1 MPRNH
6 TPRLVG
12 LTGYAGVG
20 KDTAAAGLIAAGW
33 THQAFADPV
42 RAMALAI
49 DPTVVAHIGERGE
62 LYPYKDRL
70 RLSSVVRDYGWDGAK
85 GIPEV
90 RRFLQ
95 RLGTDAVR
103 AHLGED
109 AWVLAFD
116 RARNRTVDTVAP
128 DVRFPNEAEHVHR
141 MGGIVIRIDRP
152 GVGPVNGHESE
163 DIDAIDADATVVN
176 DGTPAELQQR
186 VAVLVDLHYRTPVD
200 GLPF

>member
-20 KDTAAAGLIAAGW
+20 KDEAAKGLIAAGW
-33 THQAFADPV
+33 TRQAFADPV
-42 RAMALAI
+42 RAMALVI
-49 DPTVVAHIGERGE
+49 DPIVAASIGSFGD
-62 LYPYKDRL
+62 LYPYKGRL
-70 RLSSVVRDYGWDGAK
+70 RLSTIVHDFGWDEAK

-109 AWVLAFD
+109 AWVRAFD
-116 RARNRTVDTVAP
+116 RARNRSVDTVAP
-128 DVRFPNEAEHVHR
+128 DVRFPNEAEHVRR

-163 DIDAIDADATVVN
+163 DIGSIPVDAIVVN
-176 DGTPAELQQR
+176 DGTVEQLQWRVAELV
-186 VAVLVDLHYRTPVD
+186 VAHYSTPVA

>member
-12 LTGYAGVG
+12 LTGYAGAG
-20 KDTAAAGLIAAGW
+20 KDCAAAGLIAAGW
-33 THQAFADPV
+33 TRQAFADPV
-42 RAMALAI
+42 RSMALAI
-49 DPTVVAHIGERGE
+49 DPMVSHAGDAESCRRLTELVA
-62 LYPYKDRL
+62 
-70 RLSSVVRDYGWDGAK
+70 DYGWDHTK
-85 GIPEV
+85 RIPEV

-116 RARNRTVDTVAP
+116 RARNRSVDVVAT
-128 DVRFPNEAEHVHR
+128 DVRFPNEAEYIVR
-141 MGGIVIRIDRP
+141 NGGIVIRIDRP
-152 GVGPVNGHESE
+152 GVGPVNDHESE

-176 DGTPAELQQR
+176 DGTPEQLQQR
-186 VAVLVDLHYRTPVD
+186 VAILVDLHYRTPVD